1 MTLEEKILDR
11 LVESEYKTIN
21 ILDWENSRLNI
32 FLEDIENLEKFL
44 ILYISSEE
52 NKYIEVDNIN
62 IAISDYQSLKGK
74 LNELDEMRL
83 DNLITNKIYQEINNN
98 LTKNSLPLKEFIKY
112 VIYLS
117 LIVNLFSTIPDI
129 LQNMQDIVDD
139 GYKAFSLKDNPNE
152 PIEIYYIA
160 EDERLLSKVVLDNFM
175 GLFLLVYSDIYRDVL
190 NREKN
195 LNILKARIKKYQ
207 SRLKVNLATA
217 TSWSFNQGIK
227 QAMIDNDVKEYRYTA
242 ILDNRTSEIC
252 KGLHGMI
259 FKVKDIEVGVNY
271 PPMHRYCRSSIVPI

>member
-1 MTLEEKILDR
+1 MALEEKILDS
-11 LVESEYKTIN
+11 LIESEYKTIN
-21 ILDWENSRLNI
+21 VLDWENSRLNI
-32 FLEDIENLEKFL
+32 FLEDIEDLEKFL
-44 ILYISSEE
+44 ILYIGLEE
-52 NKYIEVDNIN
+52 NKYIDVDNIN
-62 IAISDYQSLKGK
+62 ITISDYQSLKGD

-117 LIVNLFSTIPDI
+117 LIVNLFSTIPNI
-129 LQNMQDIVDD
+129 IQNMQDIVED
-139 GYKAFSLKDNPNE
+139 GYKAFSLEDNTNE

-252 KGLHGMI
+252 RGLHGMI

-271 PPMHRYCRSSIVPI
+271 PPMHRYCRSSVVPI

>member
-1 MTLEEKILDR
+1 MTLEEKILDS
-11 LVESEYKTIN
+11 LIESEYKTIN
-21 ILDWENSRLNI
+21 VLDWENSRLNI
-32 FLEDIENLEKFL
+32 FLEDIEDLEKFL
-44 ILYISSEE
+44 ILYIGLEE
-52 NKYIEVDNIN
+52 NKHIEIDNIN
-62 IAISDYQSLKGK
+62 IIISDYQSLKGK

>member
-1 MTLEEKILDR
+1 MALEEKILDS
-11 LVESEYKTIN
+11 LIESEYKTIN
-21 ILDWENSRLNI
+21 VLDWENSRLNI
-32 FLEDIENLEKFL
+32 FLEDIEDLEKFL
-44 ILYISSEE
+44 ILYIGLEE
-52 NKYIEVDNIN
+52 NKYIDVDNIN
-62 IAISDYQSLKGK
+62 ITISDYQSLKGK

-117 LIVNLFSTIPDI
+117 LIVNLFSTIPNI
-129 LQNMQDIVDD
+129 IQNMQDIVED
-139 GYKAFSLKDNPNE
+139 GYKAFSLEDNTNE

-227 QAMIDNDVKEYRYTA
+227 QAMIDNGVKEYRYTA

-252 KGLHGMI
+252 RGLHGMI

-271 PPMHRYCRSSIVPI
+271 PPMHRYCRSSVVPI

>member
-1 MTLEEKILDR
+1 MALEEKILDS
-11 LVESEYKTIN
+11 LIESEYKTIN
-21 ILDWENSRLNI
+21 VLDWENSRLNI
-32 FLEDIENLEKFL
+32 FLEDIEDLEKFL
-44 ILYISSEE
+44 ILYIGLEE
-52 NKYIEVDNIN
+52 NKYIDVDNIN
-62 IAISDYQSLKGK
+62 ITISDYQSLKGE

-129 LQNMQDIVDD
+129 VQNMQDIVED
-139 GYKAFSLKDNPNE
+139 GYKAFSLEDNTNE

-252 KGLHGMI
+252 RGLHGMI

-271 PPMHRYCRSSIVPI
+271 PPMHRYCRSSVVPI